1 MNPFSTISRLIVL
14 ILLAIPSIGIAQRNF
29 DFTSEAEAAYD
40 LVLSLQFEEAKE
52 KIAFLKH
59 NDPENL
65 IPYFIENY
73 IDFFTVFISEDE
85 AAFKRLEK
93 NKDTRLQKIKKGD
106 PTSPYYNYCQ
116 AEINL
121 QWALARLKFEQ
132 YFNAFS
138 EVKNAYKLLN
148 KNEKK
153 YPDFIANK
161 KSLGILHAIIGT
173 VPDNYQWGVKL
184 LSGMSG
190 SIQQGKDEI
199 EEVLRYAQNN
209 DFIFEEESLVM
220 YSFLLLH
227 LNNQQEEAWRII
239 RSGKL
244 DPATNPLATFVLANV
259 AMHTGRND
267 EAIDILMNKPVGNQ
281 YFPFQYLDY
290 LLGLSK
296 LSRTDDDADVYLKKY
311 TNEFQGVNYIKEAY
325 QKLAWHEL
333 LKDNRAGYDT
343 YIQKCLT
350 EGEAVIGGDKNA
362 KKEAKNKIIPDPILL
377 RARILFDG
385 GYYERAYDLL
395 NAFSP
400 TYFPEKRHQLELNY
414 RLGRIT
420 HKRKRFKE
428 ALEFYQKTIE
438 NGRSDGYYYACN
450 AALQQGLIYE
460 SLGDKVEAKKAY
472 QLCLSMRPDE
482 YKSGLH
488 QQAKSGLNRLD
499 E

>member
-1 MNPFSTISRLIVL
+1 MNPFSGISKFMF
-14 ILLAIPSIGIAQRNF
+14 LLLFLMPSMCISQQNF
-29 DFTSEAEAAYD
+29 DFSPEAEEAYD
-40 LVLSLQFEEAKE
+40 LVLSLQFETAKE
-52 KIAFLKH
+52 KIALLKQA
-59 NDPENL
+59 DPDNL

-73 IDFFTVFISEDE
+73 IDFFTVFISEDIV
-85 AAFKRLEK
+85 AFKRLER
-93 NKDTRLQKIKKGD
+93 NKEVRLQKIKRGD
-106 PTSPYYNYCQ
+106 TSSPYYYYCQ

-132 YFNAFS
+132 YFNAFN
-138 EVKNAYKLLN
+138 EVKSAYKLLN

-153 YPDFIANK
+153 FPDFIANK

-199 EEVLRYAQNN
+199 EMVLQHAQNN
-209 DFIFEEESLVM
+209 DFIFEEEALVM

-227 LNNQQEEAWRII
+227 LNNQQEEAWQII

-244 DPATNPLATFVLANV
+244 DASTNPLACFVLANV

-267 EAIDILMNKPVGNQ
+267 EAIDLLTARPMGSQFFK
-281 YFPFQYLDY
+281 FHYLDY
-290 LLGLSK
+290 LLGLAK
-296 LSRTDDDADVYLKKY
+296 LSRTDEDAPFYFKKY
-311 TNEFQGVNYIKEAY
+311 LDKFQGINYIKEAY

-333 LKDNRAGYDT
+333 LNDDKAGYEF

-350 EGEAVIGGDKNA
+350 EGAAVIGGDKNA
-362 KKEAKNKIIPDPILL
+362 RKEAKNKVIPDPILL

-385 GYYERAYDLL
+385 GYYERAFDLL

-400 TYFPEKRHQLELNY
+400 TYFSEKRHQLELNY
-414 RLGRIT
+414 RLGRIC
-420 HKRKRFKE
+420 HKRKQYQE
-428 ALEFYQKTIE
+428 ALNFYQDTIDK
-438 NGRSDGYYYACN
+438 GHSDGYYFACN

-460 SLGDKVEAKKAY
+460 SLKKKDQAKRAY
-472 QLCLSMRPDE
+472 KLCLSMRPDE
-482 YKSGLH
+482 YRSGLH
-488 QQAKSGLNRLD
+488 QQAKSGLNRM

>member
-1 MNPFSTISRLIVL
+1 MFFS
-14 ILLAIPSIGIAQRNF
+14 ILCANLNAQSNF
-29 DFTSEAEAAYD
+29 DFTPEAEVAYD
-40 LVLSLQFEEAKE
+40 LVLSLQFEAAEEKLAILKKE
-52 KIAFLKH
+52 
-59 NDPENL
+59 DPDNL

-73 IDFFTVFISEDE
+73 IDFFTVFISEDKI
-85 AAFKRLEK
+85 AFDRLEG
-93 NKDTRLQKIKKGD
+93 NKDERLQKIKRGD
-106 PTSPYYNYCQ
+106 SNSPYYYYCQ

-121 QWALARLKFEQ
+121 QWALARLKFEE
-132 YFNAFS
+132 YFSAFN
-138 EVKNAYKLLN
+138 EVKAAYKLLN

-153 YPDFIANK
+153 FPDFIANK
-161 KSLGILHAIIGT
+161 KSLGILHAILGT
-173 VPDNYQWGVKL
+173 VPDKYQWGVKL
-184 LSGMSG
+184 ISGMSG
-190 SIQQGKDEI
+190 SIQQGKSEI
-199 EEVLRYAQNN
+199 EMILKHAQNN

-244 DPATNPLATFVLANV
+244 DPSTNPLACFVLANV

-267 EAIDILMNKPVGNQ
+267 EAIELLMNQPKGDQ
-281 YFPFQYLDY
+281 FYDFHYLDY
-290 LLGLSK
+290 LLGLAK
-296 LSRTDDDADVYLKKY
+296 LSRTDEDAAIYFKKY
-311 TNEFQGVNYIKEAY
+311 LNQFDGVNYIKEGY

-333 LKDNRAGYDT
+333 LNNNPTGYET

-362 KKEAKNKIIPDPILL
+362 LKEAKKKIIPNSMLL

-400 TYFPEKRHQLELNY
+400 SYFEEKRHQLEMNY
-414 RLGRIT
+414 RLGRIC
-420 HKRKRFKE
+420 HKRKHFKE
-428 ALEFYQKTIE
+428 ALEYYQDTIE
-438 NGRSDGYYYACN
+438 KGHSDGYYFACN

-460 SLGDKVEAKKAY
+460 SLKDLEKAERAY
-472 QLCLSMRPDE
+472 RLCLSIKPDE
-482 YKSGLH
+482 YRSGLH
-488 QQAKSGLNRLD
+488 QQAKSGLNRIK